1 MRGREEGGWKR
12 VVEKDRRKGLKREEG
27 ERKRM
32 TTMRMGRRKGGAWD
46 EGKKEGPIQQLD
58 KHR

>member
-27 ERKRM
+27 E
-32 TTMRMGRRKGGAWD
+32 
-46 EGKKEGPIQQLD
+46 EKKNDDNKDG
-58 KHR
+58 